1 MHPQSFKM
9 SSKSWI
15 PWPEWS
21 FLWTGVSFLTKRHE
35 NVNATP
41 ATAQLRQKVRV
52 AAVALTLFYF
62 CDTSNEILTKMTS
75 ESKSREVNF
84 HSYGEKWTHHL
95 PTCKMSNL
103 QMLLKPLKRR
113 TFRSHSQ
120 RTTIIWQGPG
130 RAKWTERR
138 PTAGRSSDPLLGGGW
153 MITFWDESVNFCKAC
168 FCEG

>member
-1 MHPQSFKM
+1 M
-9 SSKSWI
+9 I
-15 PWPEWS
+15 
-21 FLWTGVSFLTKRHE
+21 KRHE

-75 ESKSREVNF
+75 ESKSCEVNF
-84 HSYGEKWTHHL
+84 DSYGEKWTPHL

-113 TFRSHSQ
+113 TFRSHLGGM
-120 RTTIIWQGPG
+120 TIIWQGPG

-138 PTAGRSSDPLLGGGW
+138 PTAGRSSGPLLGGGR
-153 MITFWDESVNFCKAC
+153 TSTVWDERVNFCTAC
-168 FCEG
+168 FLQG